1 MVGPENSS
9 RLRFGGF
16 VVDLATGELFSRS
29 ARVPLQDKPFQILAL
44 LLRRPK
50 QLVSRSEI
58 IRTVW
63 PGLFIEGD
71 LCLNVAIRR
80 LRSALQDDT
89 ANPRFVET
97 VGSHGYRFIAAV
109 HGAPASEPAP
119 TSGGRPRLAVFPL
132 KCLMELEAD
141 SLPPSM
147 TEQVITQLRRIDPPF
162 VIITPEFTTEHSP
175 KGKSTMTLCRKVA
188 ADYVLV
194 GAISGAGGQARVTVR
209 LLNCHSQACVWAES
223 YTMPADALFAGQE
236 ETSRKIAASVV
247 RSLPFPLHPSHLHLV
262 FPAAHENY
270 VQGSHFL
277 SRLTELAI
285 ERSIPLFQ
293 DAVRE
298 YPQFAMAW
306 AALANA
312 HCVQARMGVVPSRKA
327 FPELKSCA
335 EKASEIEDLPETRTA
350 LAYYHLLYEHDWS
363 AAEAALVRALAMDPG
378 CAPALGAYAQLL
390 AIAGKH
396 EDAVAM
402 MRRACDLAPFSGYT
416 AVMLGWALYYAG
428 DYEAA
433 LSQLKHAMELDASLW
448 VGRVGLGMVLD
459 QLGRTDEA
467 IAEFTLAVE
476 HSDNS
481 ALTRAHLA
489 YGLARR
495 GDKAGAAEILDS
507 LLSLRRKHYFSAYW
521 IAVIHTALDDR
532 LEALKWLE
540 TAKAEHCSWFVL
552 AHEDPKFAVLR
563 SDAQFQR
570 LMEEGRVVSSA

>member
-459 QLGRTDEA
+459 QMGRTDEA

-521 IAVIHTALDDR
+521 IAVIHTALNDR

-540 TAKAEHCSWFVL
+540 TAKAEHCSWFVF

>member
-247 RSLPFPLHPSHLHLV
+247 RSLPFPLRPSHLHLV
-262 FPAAHENY
+262 FPAAHESY

-293 DAVRE
+293 DAVVNVRSSQWHGPRWRMPIVCRRE
-298 YPQFAMAW
+298 W
-306 AALANA
+306 
-312 HCVQARMGVVPSRKA
+312 
-327 FPELKSCA
+327 ELS
-335 EKASEIEDLPETRTA
+335 
-350 LAYYHLLYEHDWS
+350 
-363 AAEAALVRALAMDPG
+363 
-378 CAPALGAYAQLL
+378 
-390 AIAGKH
+390 
-396 EDAVAM
+396 
-402 MRRACDLAPFSGYT
+402 RRA
-416 AVMLGWALYYAG
+416 
-428 DYEAA
+428 
-433 LSQLKHAMELDASLW
+433 KHFL
-448 VGRVGLGMVLD
+448 
-459 QLGRTDEA
+459 
-467 IAEFTLAVE
+467 
-476 HSDNS
+476 N
-481 ALTRAHLA
+481 
-489 YGLARR
+489 
-495 GDKAGAAEILDS
+495 
-507 LLSLRRKHYFSAYW
+507 
-521 IAVIHTALDDR
+521 
-532 LEALKWLE
+532 
-540 TAKAEHCSWFVL
+540 
-552 AHEDPKFAVLR
+552 
-563 SDAQFQR
+563 
-570 LMEEGRVVSSA
+570 

>member
-521 IAVIHTALDDR
+521 IAVIHTALNDR

>member
-540 TAKAEHCSWFVL
+540 TAKAEHCSWFVF

>member
-521 IAVIHTALDDR
+521 IAVIHTALNDR

-540 TAKAEHCSWFVL
+540 TAKAEHCSWFVF